1 MKCLLTRNE
10 VNVVRERILTGHLQ
24 YKDVKEGDRERGAG
38 VRFKTGEILR
48 GEFYLRLWNRR
59 SKEKIESSEQN
70 E

>member
-48 GEFYLRLWNRR
+48 GEFYLSL
-59 SKEKIESSEQN
+59 
-70 E
+70 

>member
-1 MKCLLTRNE
+1 
-10 VNVVRERILTGHLQ
+10 
-24 YKDVKEGDRERGAG
+24 
-38 VRFKTGEILR
+38 LR